1 MNYQHDATAYQDERE
16 LLGTDPVPARYYHD
30 TGLRHLPGEVP
41 PALHPPRT
49 GFSITASRSPHP
61 DRLRN

>member
-16 LLGTDPVPARYYHD
+16 LLGTDPVPARITTTLACD
-30 TGLRHLPGEVP
+30 TFQEKCRLRFI
-41 PALHPPRT
+41 HPEPQRL
-49 GFSITASRSPHP
+49 FASRSPHP